1 MKLML
6 HRGGRASAAFASLVL
21 LTLVVGAGEARPAKQ
36 GGTVTISM
44 LRVVDGKTGWDA
56 LIANFEKAYP
66 SIKVNVTYEL
76 NGGLLVQIE
85 TTEIE
90 AGNAPDLLFTTAG
103 CASSIGVCELGKAG
117 DLAPMGRR
125 PWAKRS
131 LPFVTA
137 KSKYGGVLVAYEP
150 SLQPYGVFT
159 NDDMFRQLGLKVPQ
173 TFPQLLD
180 LCGKAKAG
188 GKAAVI
194 LAAGSKAPVTQLIMG
209 LAVATLY
216 GKDPTW
222 TRKLRAG
229 KVTFEGSRGWHQA
242 LQHFI
247 DMNDAGCFQPG
258 AVGVQGGSIA
268 AQLFA
273 EGQGLMFAQ
282 NSGTKGSIDAP
293 VSPQFGYS
301 FRRFPGG
308 TSPTQT
314 TTTLNFSPEVSVN
327 AHSSAGNQRAAQTFV
342 DFIARPQ
349 QNALGAQLSGTL
361 TQQEF
366 LKGQLPAFM
375 SSLRPVFAK
384 HRYVLNPDQS
394 WWNQDT
400 LTALQD
406 RQTGLITGQYSVDD
420 VLKAM
425 DAAWK
430 RGPR

>member
-6 HRGGRASAAFASLVL
+6 HRGGRASVAFMSL
-21 LTLVVGAGEARPAKQ
+21 LTLAVGASEARPAEQ
-36 GGTVTISM
+36 GGTVTITM
-44 LRVVDGKTGWDA
+44 LRVRDGETAWNA

-66 SIKVNVTYEL
+66 NINVKASYEVSAL
-76 NGGLLVQIE
+76 SLEEIE
-85 TTEIE
+85 TTELA
-90 AGNAPDLLFTTAG
+90 AGNAPDLLYTTAG
-103 CASSIGVCELGKAG
+103 CGSPIAVCALAKAG

-131 LPFVTA
+131 LPFVSA
-137 KSKYGGVLVAYEP
+137 KSKYGGALVAYEP

-159 NDDMFRQLGLKVPQ
+159 NDDLFRQLRLKVPQ

-180 LCGKAKAG
+180 ICRKAKAA

-194 LAAGSKAPVTQLIMG
+194 IAGGSAAPVTQLIIG

-216 GKDPTW
+216 GKDPKW
-222 TRKLRAG
+222 TRKLRER
-229 KVTFEGSRGWHQA
+229 KVTFEGSPGWHEA

-247 DMNDAGCFQPG
+247 NMNDAGCFQPG

-268 AQLFA
+268 AGLFA
-273 EGQGLMFAQ
+273 QGQGLMFAQ
-282 NSGTKGSIDAP
+282 TSGTKGSIDLA
-293 VSPQFGYS
+293 SPQFSYS
-301 FRRFPGG
+301 YHRFPGG

-314 TTTLNFSPEVSVN
+314 TTTLNFAPEVSVN

-349 QNALGAQLSGTL
+349 QNALYAQLSGTI

-366 LKGQLPAFM
+366 LKGQIPAFM
-375 SSLRPVFAK
+375 SSLRPVFAE

-394 WWNQDT
+394 WWNPDT
-400 LTALQD
+400 LRALQNI
-406 RQTGLITGQYSVDD
+406 QLGLITGQNSIDD
-420 VLKAM
+420 VLTAM